1 MNRMTP
7 QELTAL
13 KLKFY
18 DALVCDPK
26 LSAIALRVAW
36 LLLSR
41 YLNARSLVAWPSAET
56 LARDLG
62 SSVRTVRRAIEQLTT
77 LRWFEI
83 KRGCGRGHSNVYS
96 ANFEMVTDLPPFP
109 AQAARSAETVTQM
122 AVKGDRH
129 GREKV
134 TNLSPESPLR
144 KPIEEPFEPRDARAG
159 GGGDVVAR
167 CDRVEP
173 SDFARQGDRGG
184 GNSRAQGRMLLP
196 IQGGGAAD
204 GTGVPNRP
212 TKARASTWE
221 KTITNDAS
229 QRLCADLVRANP
241 SGRWLAMFSAE
252 QLEAATD
259 AELRKPGAGMA
270 YLRACLANKGVAA

>member
-1 MNRMTP
+1 MSAMTP

-18 DALVCDPK
+18 DALVCDPE

-36 LLLSR
+36 LVLSR

-56 LARDLG
+56 LAGDLG
-62 SSVRTVRRAIEQLTT
+62 SSVRNVWRAIEQLTKQ
-77 LRWFEI
+77 RWFVIE
-83 KRGCGRGHSNVYS
+83 RGGGRGHSNVYS
-96 ANFEMVTDLPPFP
+96 ANFEKVTDLSPFP
-109 AQAARSAETVTQM
+109 AQAAGSAERVTEL
-122 AVKGDRH
+122 AVKGDKN

-144 KPIEEPFEPRDARAG
+144 KPIEEPFEPRDARARDG
-159 GGGDVVAR
+159 DDVVAR

-204 GTGVPNRP
+204 GTGAPNRL

-241 SGRWLAMFSAE
+241 SGKWLAMLSAE

>member
-62 SSVRTVRRAIEQLTT
+62 SSVRTVRRGIEQLTT

-96 ANFEMVTDLPPFP
+96 ANFEKVTDLPPFP
-109 AQAARSAETVTQM
+109 APENHHERSTSADPSSPRARRLGPEFRVSATRGPDGRPGERIRAAACSA
-122 AVKGDRH
+122 
-129 GREKV
+129 
-134 TNLSPESPLR
+134 S
-144 KPIEEPFEPRDARAG
+144 
-159 GGGDVVAR
+159 
-167 CDRVEP
+167 
-173 SDFARQGDRGG
+173 
-184 GNSRAQGRMLLP
+184 
-196 IQGGGAAD
+196 
-204 GTGVPNRP
+204 
-212 TKARASTWE
+212 
-221 KTITNDAS
+221 
-229 QRLCADLVRANP
+229 
-241 SGRWLAMFSAE
+241 
-252 QLEAATD
+252 
-259 AELRKPGAGMA
+259 
-270 YLRACLANKGVAA
+270 